1 MKMNLDAKKNFIQ
14 TAKNFFCQVNEAEQ
28 FVKFR
33 HRYLIDLAK
42 QYGATF
48 KHFTP
53 DSCDMIFPNKESMEA
68 FEKARDEYTTRVLEK
83 EKLNGFY

>member
-1 MKMNLDAKKNFIQ
+1 MKTINEPKESFIQ
-14 TAKNFFCQVNEAEQ
+14 TAKNFFCQTSEAEQ
-28 FVKFR
+28 FIRFR
-33 HRYLIDLAK
+33 HQYLIELAK

-68 FEKARDEYTTRVLEK
+68 FEKARDEYTAQLIKK
-83 EKLNGFY
+83 EKLDGFC

>member
-1 MKMNLDAKKNFIQ
+1 MKNSL
-14 TAKNFFCQVNEAEQ
+14 NFFVQSTEAEQ

-33 HRYLIDLAK
+33 HQAEMDLAK
-42 QYGATF
+42 RFEATF

-68 FEKARDEYTTRVLEK
+68 FEKARKDYAK
-83 EKLNGFY
+83 KLAETPIGESIF

>member
-1 MKMNLDAKKNFIQ
+1 MKNVL
-14 TAKNFFCQVNEAEQ
+14 NFFVQSTEAEQ

-33 HRYLIDLAK
+33 HQAEMSLAK
-42 QYGATF
+42 QFGATF

-68 FEKARDEYTTRVLEK
+68 FEKARKDYAK
-83 EKLNGFY
+83 KLAETPLGESIS

>member
-1 MKMNLDAKKNFIQ
+1 MKNSL
-14 TAKNFFCQVNEAEQ
+14 NFFVQSTEAEQ

-33 HRYLIDLAK
+33 HQAEMSLAK
-42 QYGATF
+42 RFRATF

-68 FEKARDEYTTRVLEK
+68 FEKARKDYAK
-83 EKLNGFY
+83 KLAEAPIGESIL

>member
-1 MKMNLDAKKNFIQ
+1 MKNVL
-14 TAKNFFCQVNEAEQ
+14 NFFVQSTEAEQ

-33 HRYLIDLAK
+33 HQAEMNLAK
-42 QYGATF
+42 RFGATF

-68 FEKARDEYTTRVLEK
+68 FEKARKDYAKKLAETPIEEPVL
-83 EKLNGFY
+83 